1 MWGGRREN
9 RTLQVVF
16 LSGNTQIAYTT
27 ITPERHLS
35 SVALTFLAAPQF
47 ASITY
52 ISFNV

>member
-1 MWGGRREN
+1 MGRQEGK
-9 RTLQVVF
+9 QDFAGSVS
-16 LSGNTQIAYTT
+16 SGNTQIAYTT
-27 ITPERHLS
+27 ITPERQLS